1 MKRVGY
7 PILWPAVLTF
17 VVGVAL
23 TVGGVVLVGVY
34 GRHHEAPS
42 WLGAVT
48 WRLGALMAWAGLLL
62 PLAYDWIRSRT
73 GADDRYLLAE
83 GLADL
88 LEMGLPLDEAMA
100 RLGDEMRRN
109 LATSRSRTAYAAV
122 EVARGLGQGA
132 VLSQAVAATGAFPPS
147 WPGLL
152 SAAEALERL
161 PEALRAL
168 ARLEGRQGLL
178 PGEALVR
185 GAVFLPLA
193 GGLLLFLGVYV
204 LPTFRSLFEG
214 MGWDLP
220 LATRMLVSARYLVA
234 PLLAAL
240 MPMAVLVATLCLVR
254 AFRNPLWALADR
266 LATGSR
272 QAQATVLA
280 ALAAACRLEMGAPEA
295 LRVARSATCDPRF
308 SRALRER
315 PGDTVADVLEAHPGL
330 FPAQVRWM
338 ARQGERDGN
347 LAEALAACG
356 QYLEEEGEQV
366 RARRRLLLEV
376 GLTCAMGVIL
386 LVMLTGI
393 MMPITQIA
401 VEALLP

>member
-1 MKRVGY
+1 MRRVGY

-17 VVGVAL
+17 AMGVAL
-23 TVGGVVLVGVY
+23 TVGGIVLAQVY
-34 GRHHEAPS
+34 GRHHEAPAL
-42 WLGAVT
+42 LGHLI
-48 WRLGALMAWAGLLL
+48 WRLGVLMAWAGLLL

-100 RLGDEMRRN
+100 RLGVEMRRN
-109 LATSRSRTAYAAV
+109 LATSRSRTAFAAV

-132 VLSQAVAATGAFPPS
+132 LLSEAVAATGAFPPS
-147 WPGLL
+147 WPNLL
-152 SAAEALERL
+152 GAGEALERL
-161 PEALRAL
+161 PQALRAL

-178 PGEALVR
+178 PAEALVR
-185 GAVFLPLA
+185 GSVFLPLA
-193 GGLLLFLGVYV
+193 GGVTLFLGVYV

-214 MGWDLP
+214 MGWELP
-220 LATRMLVSARYLVA
+220 LATRLLVSARYLAA

-240 MPMAVLVATLCLVR
+240 LPMAALVAMLCLVR
-254 AFRNPLWALADR
+254 ALRDPLWALADR
-266 LATGSR
+266 LATGPR

-280 ALAAACRLEMGAPEA
+280 ALAAACRLEMAA
-295 LRVARSATCDPRF
+295 SQVLQLARLGTSDPRYR
-308 SRALRER
+308 RALRDR
-315 PGDTVADVLEAHPGL
+315 PGDTVADVLEAHPDL

-347 LAEALAACG
+347 LAEALEACSLF
-356 QYLEEEGEQV
+356 LEEVAEQV

-386 LVMLTGI
+386 LVMLAGI
-393 MMPITQIA
+393 MMPITQIT

>member
-17 VVGVAL
+17 AVGVAL
-23 TVGGVVLVGVY
+23 TVGGVVLAVVY
-34 GRHHEAPS
+34 GRHHEVPAL
-42 WLGAVT
+42 LGAVT

-254 AFRNPLWALADR
+254 AVRNPLWALADR